1 MTEDYQPV
9 SCRLHSEIE
18 LYIMHRSTVNISII
32 DDKDTTI
39 TGVISDIK
47 TRDKAEYM
55 LITDKDAN
63 KLEIRLDCIS
73 QIIEKK

>member
-39 TGVISDIK
+39 TGIISDIM
-47 TRDKAEYM
+47 TCDKAEYM

-63 KLEIRLDCIS
+63 QLEIRLDRIS
-73 QIIEKK
+73 QIIENK